1 MRCAVLGAGS
11 FGTALAMQLGRLDH
25 TVGLWA
31 RTPAAAA
38 AMESTRHNARYLPE
52 IELPASVTV
61 SSSLA
66 SVVDQAQLVVT
77 VVPSQAMRGVMK
89 EASAYLHPN
98 SIVCSASK
106 GIEERTLCTMDQVM
120 HQVLPAGLLH
130 RVCALSGPSFA
141 KELAQDLPTAV
152 VVAGRDEI
160 ATHRVA
166 AAFHGSAFQ
175 VYHSDDI
182 VGVEVGGALKNVMAI
197 ACGIADGMGLGQN
210 TRAAIIT
217 RGLAEITRLGV
228 RMGAQP
234 MTFQGL
240 AGMGDLVLT
249 CTGNLSRNRRVG
261 LALGEGRTLAEVIE
275 ELGQVAEGVATAR
288 SAFELGGRLDV
299 ELPITEQV
307 YRLLYEDK
315 PARQALM
322 DLLTRRRRAEQDS
335 GAFSK

>member
-25 TVGLWA
+25 EVGLWA
-31 RTPAAAA
+31 RSPELAAV
-38 AMESTRHNARYLPE
+38 MTTTRRNPRYLPE
-52 IELPASVTV
+52 IELPPNVTV
-61 SSSLA
+61 SSEIALVA
-66 SVVDQAQLVVT
+66 NDAQLVVV
-77 VVPSQAMRGVMK
+77 VVPSQAMRQVMT
-89 EASAYLHPN
+89 AGGSHLDDNA
-98 SIVCSASK
+98 IVCSASK
-106 GIEERTLCTMDQVM
+106 GIEQRSLCTMGEVLR
-120 HQVLPAGLLH
+120 QVLHPRLH
-130 RVCALSGPSFA
+130 QRICALSGPSFA
-141 KELAQDLPTAV
+141 KELAQDMPTAV

-166 AAFHGSAFQ
+166 SAFHGSCFR
-175 VYHSDDI
+175 VYHSNDV

-197 ACGIADGMGLGQN
+197 GCGIADGMGLGLN
-210 TRAAIIT
+210 ARAAIIT

-228 RMGAQP
+228 RMGAQAQ
-234 MTFQGL
+234 TFQGL

-261 LALGEGRTLAEVIE
+261 LALGEGKTLQQAVD

-299 ELPITEQV
+299 ELPITEEV

-315 PARQALM
+315 PAREALM
-322 DLLTRRRRAEQDS
+322 SLLGRRRRAEQDDD
-335 GAFSK
+335 ALSK